1 MKIAVASGK
10 GGTGKTTVS
19 IALAMTSSGT
29 VQLLDCDVEEP
40 NGHLFLKLENES
52 QENVSVPVPLIDTN
66 TCISCGKCAEICQF
80 NAVVFLGSPPMVFNE
95 LCHSCGGCMRVCPVS
110 AITEVPNFIGKIV
123 SGRSGRIDFSQG
135 ILDIGFPMA
144 TPVIRKVLKKA
155 DGNNDVVIDSPPG
168 TSCSMIAAVKESD
181 FVILVTEPTPFGLN
195 DLQIAVKTIHK
206 LSIPVGVIINRSG
219 TGDSIIE
226 KYCEEKRLQ
235 ILMKIPFS
243 NDIAKICST
252 GGNLITASNDMQKKF
267 EDLWKFI
274 FWTTGG
280 SK

>member
-1 MKIAVASGK
+1 MKVAVASGK

-19 IALAMTSSGT
+19 IALAMTSPGM

-40 NGHLFLKLENES
+40 NGHLFLELENVIE
-52 QENVSVPVPLIDTN
+52 ERVSVDVPLINTD
-66 TCISCGKCAEICQF
+66 TCISCGKCAQICQF
-80 NAVVFLGSPPMVFNE
+80 NAIVFFGSPPMVFNE
-95 LCHSCGGCMRVCPVS
+95 LCHSYGGCMRVCPVS

-181 FVILVTEPTPFGLN
+181 FVILVTESTPFGLN
-195 DLQIAVKTIHK
+195 DLMIAVETIKK
-206 LSIPVGVIINRSG
+206 LSIPVGVIINRSMA
-219 TGDSIIE
+219 GDDLVE
-226 KYCEEKRLQ
+226 KYC
-235 ILMKIPFS
+235 
-243 NDIAKICST
+243 
-252 GGNLITASNDMQKKF
+252 
-267 EDLWKFI
+267 
-274 FWTTGG
+274 
-280 SK
+280 

>member
-1 MKIAVASGK
+1 MKVAVASGK

-19 IALAMTSSGT
+19 IALAMTAPEK

-40 NGHLFLKLENES
+40 NGHLFLELENRVE
-52 QENVSVPVPLIDTN
+52 EDVSVPVPLINTN
-66 TCISCGKCAEICQF
+66 ICISCGKCAELCQF
-80 NAVVFLGSPPMVFNE
+80 NAIVFFGTPPMVFNE

-181 FVILVTEPTPFGLN
+181 FVILVTESTPFGLN
-195 DLQIAVKTIHK
+195 DLMIAVETIKK
-206 LSIPVGVIINRSG
+206 LSIPVGVIINRSMA
-219 TGDSIIE
+219 GDDLVE
-226 KYCEEKRLQ
+226 KYCEDNNLK
-235 ILMKIPFS
+235 ILMKIPYS
-243 NDIAKICST
+243 HKIAKICST
-252 GGNLITASNDMQKKF
+252 GGNLITGAPDLKKKL

-280 SK
+280 EK

>member
-1 MKIAVASGK
+1 MKVAVASGK

-19 IALAMTSSGT
+19 IALAMTSPGM

-40 NGHLFLKLENES
+40 NGHLFLELENVIE
-52 QENVSVPVPLIDTN
+52 ERVSVDVPLINTD
-66 TCISCGKCAEICQF
+66 TCISCGKCAQICQF
-80 NAVVFLGSPPMVFNE
+80 NAIVFFGSPPMVFNE

-181 FVILVTEPTPFGLN
+181 FVILVTESTPFGLN
-195 DLQIAVKTIHK
+195 DLMIAVETIKK
-206 LSIPVGVIINRSG
+206 LSIPVGVIINRSMA
-219 TGDSIIE
+219 GDDLVE
-226 KYCEEKRLQ
+226 KYCEDNNLK
-235 ILMKIPFS
+235 ILMKIPYS
-243 NDIAKICST
+243 QKIAKICST
-252 GGNLITASNDMQKKF
+252 GGNLITSSNDMQKKF

-280 SK
+280 EK

>member
-1 MKIAVASGK
+1 MKIAVASCK

-19 IALAMTSSGT
+19 LALAVTAPQN
-29 VQLLDCDVEEP
+29 VKLLDCDVEEP
-40 NGHLFLKLENES
+40 NGHLFLKLENLVE
-52 QENVSVPVPLIDTN
+52 ERVSVDVPLINTD

-123 SGRSGRIDFSQG
+123 SGRSGHIDFSQG
-135 ILDIGFPMA
+135 VLDIGFPMA

-155 DGNNDVVIDSPPG
+155 DEKNDVVIDSPPG

-195 DLQIAVKTIHK
+195 DLMIAVETVRK
-206 LSIPVGVIINRSG
+206 LTIPVGVIINKSG
-219 TGDSIIE
+219 AGDVIVE
-226 KYCEEKRLQ
+226 KYCDSNNLKL
-235 ILMKIPFS
+235 LMKIPFS
-243 NDIAKICST
+243 HETAEKCSK
-252 GGNLITASNDMQKKF
+252 GVNLIEAVPDLKSHF

-274 FWTTGG
+274 LWTTGG